1 MVTIGDKLVY
11 LWGRMYTVRIP
22 GYHNNGIGYVI
33 IWITEKEEYVDFMK
47 KYSGYME

>member
-1 MVTIGDKLVY
+1 MRAGQVKKVAIHNIAL
-11 LWGRMYTVRIP
+11 P